1 MSNLFRIFKYINKY
15 WNYAILNLVCNLFYI
30 FFSFFNLTL
39 LIPFI
44 NILFIKNQQ
53 FINKPQFALNTKYL
67 LNYLNYLLGNII
79 DEYGKINAMIF
90 IAILFI
96 LFSFINN
103 FFKYMA
109 MYFLA
114 PIRNGII
121 NDLRN
126 DLYMKLLILPL
137 SFYNLKKKGDIISRL
152 SSDINEVEW
161 SIVSVLQMAVKDPVN
176 VIFFIIILL
185 SISSHLLLLSLI
197 TLLPAV
203 FIINK
208 IGNSLKRNAEKGQ
221 KQLGKIVTIIEES
234 LTGLRIIK
242 GFNAIDYASEK
253 FRTTT
258 QQLTK
263 FLTKIFRRKEIASP
277 LTEFL
282 ALIGLIFII
291 WYGGNYVLT
300 KKIDASTFLLF
311 IIVFARMIPP
321 AQSFITSI
329 YNLKKGEAAAN
340 RIIDIID
347 AQEVILEKFNA
358 IGKKDFENTIVIE
371 NLNFYYNN
379 QNQIILSDINF
390 TFEKGKNYA
399 IVGPSGAGKSTLVDL
414 LPRFYDITSGEILI
428 DNIPIENYKIFDLRN
443 LFGIVSQETILF
455 NDNIL
460 NNIAFGMTNI
470 SEAEIVDAAKKANAH
485 EFIEKT
491 EKGYKTIIGD
501 SGMTLSG
508 GQRQRLSIARAILKN
523 PPILILDEATSSLD
537 TESEYLVQNAIDKLM
552 LNRTSIVIAH
562 RLSTIKNADVII
574 VIEDGKIVENGKHDE
589 LISKNGLYSKLILS
603 QSFN

>member
-1 MSNLFRIFKYINKY
+1 
-15 WNYAILNLVCNLFYI
+15 
-30 FFSFFNLTL
+30 
-39 LIPFI
+39 
-44 NILFIKNQQ
+44 
-53 FINKPQFALNTKYL
+53 
-67 LNYLNYLLGNII
+67 
-79 DEYGKINAMIF
+79 
-90 IAILFI
+90 
-96 LFSFINN
+96 
-103 FFKYMA
+103 
-109 MYFLA
+109 
-114 PIRNGII
+114 
-121 NDLRN
+121 
-126 DLYMKLLILPL
+126 
-137 SFYNLKKKGDIISRL
+137 
-152 SSDINEVEW
+152 
-161 SIVSVLQMAVKDPVN
+161 
-176 VIFFIIILL
+176 
-185 SISSHLLLLSLI
+185 
-197 TLLPAV
+197 
-203 FIINK
+203 
-208 IGNSLKRNAEKGQ
+208 
-221 KQLGKIVTIIEES
+221 
-234 LTGLRIIK
+234 
-242 GFNAIDYASEK
+242 
-253 FRTTT
+253 
-258 QQLTK
+258 
-263 FLTKIFRRKEIASP
+263 
-277 LTEFL
+277 
-282 ALIGLIFII
+282 
-291 WYGGNYVLT
+291 
-300 KKIDASTFLLF
+300 
-311 IIVFARMIPP
+311 MIPP